1 MQNNAIYTLINH
13 LYAKKATRNGAN
25 KQVAFSCPAPFSELL
40 GDGILET
47 LEVNIRSK
55 RECWRH
61 VRVCTGM
68 YGSGAGFVR

>member
-1 MQNNAIYTLINH
+1 MQNKRPETVRD
-13 LYAKKATRNGAN
+13 KK
-25 KQVAFSCPAPFSELL
+25 VVFSCPAPFSELL

-68 YGSGAGFVR
+68 YGSGAGFVRERVAILD